1 MIIIAVLIGYVLGV
15 APFLFFY
22 IQNSKSDT
30 KQDGYLKSDNL
41 TTYIDED
48 TVNEWLYGP
57 KKEEKVSEG
66 SLHYCKKGSSH
77 TFINNSD
84 KENRNTNFFT
94 IDL

>member
-57 KKEEKVSEG
+57 KKEEKVSEVQKVPIYDEILTG
-66 SLHYCKKGSSH
+66 EESRG
-77 TFINNSD
+77 NQ
-84 KENRNTNFFT
+84 
-94 IDL
+94 